1 MGGVVLHD
9 SCGRGSGCSRSLD
22 GARGAGGGFVVASG
36 AVAAGYRSWCDSSPQ
51 MHSLGS
57 ALVVVNGLLAGAE
70 YISNVVVLML
80 ENVATSSCCVERP
93 YLHQMHR

>member
-9 SCGRGSGCSRSLD
+9 SCGRGSDCSRSLD
-22 GARGAGGGFVVASG
+22 GSRGAGGGFVVAGG
-36 AVAAGYRSWCDSSPQ
+36 ADAAGSRSWCASSPQ

-57 ALVVVNGLLAGAE
+57 ALLVVSELLAGAE

-80 ENVATSSCCVERP
+80 EDGAISS
-93 YLHQMHR
+93 